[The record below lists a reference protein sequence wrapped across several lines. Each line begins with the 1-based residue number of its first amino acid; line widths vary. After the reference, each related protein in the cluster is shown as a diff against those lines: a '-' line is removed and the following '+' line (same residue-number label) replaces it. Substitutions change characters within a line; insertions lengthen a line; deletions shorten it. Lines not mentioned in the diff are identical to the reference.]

1 MSDNNKKISYGMDFY
16 AVLKKYNK
24 TLWAVVIIGVV
35 VIFASAYQVISVYQM
50 SSNNIY
56 GFSES
61 GNMVPLKKLENEEGK
76 RIQAKAD
83 IEYFVSQYYDL
94 DSYSMKR
101 KKRERVY
108 WLVGEQPTKV
118 IKDRASKGYFDL
130 FMTMQGLKQSAY
142 ILQNTLQLSNQ
153 PPYNASFV
161 VRITRVNGDQE
172 EYYNA
177 KVNMTLVETNR
188 NYPYNPYGFL
198 ITNFTEDLEK
208 IAKTDKIDEELKN
221 DVNTSN
227 EAINQN
233 PKENGQ

>member
-1 MSDNNKKISYGMDFY
+1 
-16 AVLKKYNK
+16 
-24 TLWAVVIIGVV
+24 
-35 VIFASAYQVISVYQM
+35 
-50 SSNNIY
+50 
-56 GFSES
+56 
-61 GNMVPLKKLENEEGK
+61 
-76 RIQAKAD
+76 
-83 IEYFVSQYYDL
+83 
-94 DSYSMKR
+94 
-101 KKRERVY
+101 
-108 WLVGEQPTKV
+108 
-118 IKDRASKGYFDL
+118 
-130 FMTMQGLKQSAY
+130 MTMQGLKQSAY

-153 PPYNASFV
+153 PPYNASFI

-221 DVNTSN
+221 DANTSN

>member
-1 MSDNNKKISYGMDFY
+1 MDFY

-24 TLWAVVIIGVV
+24 TLWAVVIIGIV

-56 GFSES
+56 GISES

-101 KKRERVY
+101 KRERVY

-227 EAINQN
+227 EAVNQN

>member
-24 TLWAVVIIGVV
+24 TLWAVVIIGIV

-56 GFSES
+56 GISES

-76 RIQAKAD
+76 RIQAKAN

-101 KKRERVY
+101 KRERVY

>member
-24 TLWAVVIIGVV
+24 TLWAVVIIGIV

-56 GFSES
+56 GISES

-101 KKRERVY
+101 KRERVY

>member
-1 MSDNNKKISYGMDFY
+1 MIWIVTD
-16 AVLKKYNK
+16 
-24 TLWAVVIIGVV
+24 
-35 VIFASAYQVISVYQM
+35 
-50 SSNNIY
+50 
-56 GFSES
+56 E
-61 GNMVPLKKLENEEGK
+61 
-76 RIQAKAD
+76 
-83 IEYFVSQYYDL
+83 
-94 DSYSMKR
+94 

-188 NYPYNPYGFL
+188 NYPYNPYGF
-198 ITNFTEDLEK
+198 
-208 IAKTDKIDEELKN
+208 
-221 DVNTSN
+221 
-227 EAINQN
+227 
-233 PKENGQ
+233 

>member
-1 MSDNNKKISYGMDFY
+1 MNDNNKKISYGMDFY

-24 TLWAVVIIGVV
+24 TLWAVVIIGIV

-56 GFSES
+56 GISES

-101 KKRERVY
+101 KRERVY

-153 PPYNASFV
+153 PPYNASFI

-221 DVNTSN
+221 DANTSN

>member
-1 MSDNNKKISYGMDFY
+1 MDFY

-24 TLWAVVIIGVV
+24 TLWAVVIIGIV

-56 GFSES
+56 GISES

-101 KKRERVY
+101 KRERVY

-153 PPYNASFV
+153 SPYNASFV

>member
-1 MSDNNKKISYGMDFY
+1 MDFY

-56 GFSES
+56 GISES

-101 KKRERVY
+101 KRERVY

-142 ILQNTLQLSNQ
+142 ILQNTLLLSNQ

>member
-56 GFSES
+56 GISES

-101 KKRERVY
+101 KRERVY

-161 VRITRVNGDQE
+161 VRITRVNGDRE

>member
-56 GFSES
+56 GISES

-101 KKRERVY
+101 KRERVY

-142 ILQNTLQLSNQ
+142 ILQNTLLLSNQ

>member
-1 MSDNNKKISYGMDFY
+1 MDFY

-24 TLWAVVIIGVV
+24 TLWAVVIIGIV

-56 GFSES
+56 GISES

-101 KKRERVY
+101 KRERVY

-118 IKDRASKGYFDL
+118 IKDRASKGYYDL

-177 KVNMTLVETNR
+177 KVNMTLAETNR

>member
-1 MSDNNKKISYGMDFY
+1 MDFY

-24 TLWAVVIIGVV
+24 TLWAVVIIGIV

-56 GFSES
+56 GISES

-76 RIQAKAD
+76 RIQAKAN

-101 KKRERVY
+101 KRERVY

>member
-56 GFSES
+56 GISES

-101 KKRERVY
+101 KRERVY

>member
-24 TLWAVVIIGVV
+24 TLWAVVIIGIV

-56 GFSES
+56 GISES

-101 KKRERVY
+101 KRERVY

-130 FMTMQGLKQSAY
+130 FMTMQGLRQSAY

>member
-56 GFSES
+56 GISES

-101 KKRERVY
+101 KRERVY

-208 IAKTDKIDEELKN
+208 
-221 DVNTSN
+221 
-227 EAINQN
+227 
-233 PKENGQ
+233 

>member
-24 TLWAVVIIGVV
+24 TLWAVVIIGIV

-56 GFSES
+56 GISES

-101 KKRERVY
+101 KRERVY

-227 EAINQN
+227 EAVNQN

>member
-56 GFSES
+56 GISES

-101 KKRERVY
+101 KRERVY

-153 PPYNASFV
+153 PPYNAFFV

>member
-1 MSDNNKKISYGMDFY
+1 MDFY

-56 GFSES
+56 GISES

-101 KKRERVY
+101 KRERVY